1 MASMDGVGVPV
12 EGRRRYKWS
21 SGAVYYSFQEFV
33 QFCAQQG
40 FEKPQEDGSWSARGG
55 ALELWAD
62 GVDEAEEEEMLCRQ
76 AEEVQALPA
85 LSFEALAVGASPSV
99 LLLRLPLGLPS
110 PSKCG
115 GCLRVGAHGTADC
128 WGGLSTRSA
137 LTVEVLAAFP
147 PSYKARIRCF
157 SGGLLCFLVGNEVH
171 FRGSEA
177 DDPDTTTFELL
188 PRDFGTGR
196 TVLTVAAKGGSI
208 VGTFAAHTPPPELTI
223 HHVFVVSPEE
233 SLRQLRVRAC
243 EAIQADPTLQ
253 GRRRHMQDVSEHYYG
268 FEDVVLWAAQMYRCA
283 SESDALEL
291 AQALWKFACI
301 CEAEDQ
307 VWTVVDGMIM

>member
-1 MASMDGVGVPV
+1 MDGVSLH
-12 EGRRRYKWS
+12 GRRRYKWS
-21 SGAVYYSFQEFV
+21 SCSGYYCFQDFV
-33 QFCAQQG
+33 QFCAQEG
-40 FEKPQEDGSWSARGG
+40 FEKPQEDGTWSARGG

-62 GVDEAEEEEMLCRQ
+62 CVDEAEEEELMRRQ

-99 LLLRLPLGLPS
+99 MLQSVPGALALPPGPA
-110 PSKCG
+110 KCG
-115 GCLRVGAHGTADC
+115 GCLSVGTHGTADC
-128 WGGLSTRSA
+128 WGGVSTRSA

-157 SGGLLCFLVGNEVH
+157 SGGLLRLVGSEVH
-171 FRGSEA
+171 FHGSEA

-188 PRDFGTGR
+188 PRDFGIGR
-196 TVLTVAAKGGSI
+196 TVLTIAAKGGAI
-208 VGTFAAHTPPPELTI
+208 VGTFEAHVPPPELTL
-223 HHVFVVSPEE
+223 HHVGVVSPEE
-233 SLRQLRVRAC
+233 CIRQLRVRAC

-268 FEDVVLWAAQMYRCA
+268 FEDVVLWAAQMYRCGTEA
-283 SESDALEL
+283 DALEL

-307 VWTVVDGMIM
+307 VWTVVDDMIL